1 MKRVYKDQSPIPG
14 NEPGIE
20 LLSFLRPYVRHCGD
34 TPRPAWSI
42 QNRKLLDYLLVHIA
56 EGHGHFMVD
65 GKHYEVKA
73 GDLFWIP
80 PDTEHSMEGY
90 APGMVCP
97 YVHFDLVYRPHLSHW
112 DFSIPGGMTDLADF
126 GPLRHDP
133 VHHPLLVA
141 LKGRIRSY
149 TNVRAGELLRE
160 ICLEAAR
167 AHPFAA
173 IRSSG
178 LMLEII
184 AEILRGKSRL
194 HEKYAA
200 RMGLLEQTADW
211 IAKHCHERISLPE
224 MAGNCKL
231 SPSHF
236 RQVFGEVFGCSPRAY
251 LRKARI
257 RAARSLMISSGLS
270 LSEIACQVGFE
281 TVHSFS
287 KAFRQTEGMPPSVYR
302 QCGSNP
308 IRVEGR
314 KPHYLH

>member
-1 MKRVYKDQSPIPG
+1 MKIVSDNQSPIPG
-14 NEPGIE
+14 HEPGVE
-20 LLSFLRPYVRHCGD
+20 LLAFLRPYVRHCGD
-34 TPRPAWSI
+34 ARRPAWAI
-42 QNRKLLDYLLVHIA
+42 QNRKLLDYLLVHID

-65 GKHYEVKA
+65 GKNYEVKP
-73 GDLFWIP
+73 GDLFWVP

-90 APGMVCP
+90 PPGMVCP
-97 YVHFDLVYRPHLSHW
+97 YVHFDLVYRPQLSHW

-126 GPLRHDP
+126 APLRHEP
-133 VHHPLLVA
+133 VHHPLLVS

-149 TNVRAGELLRE
+149 TNGRVSELLHE

-173 IRSSG
+173 LRSSG
-178 LMLEII
+178 LMMEVIT
-184 AEILRGKSRL
+184 EILRGRSRL

-211 IAKHCHERISLPE
+211 ITKHCQERIALRE
-224 MAGNCKL
+224 MAGRCRL

-236 RQVFGEVFGCSPRAY
+236 RQVFGEVFGRSPRAY
-251 LRKARI
+251 LRKARM

-270 LSEIACQVGFE
+270 LSEIAYQVGFE

-287 KAFRQTEGMPPSVYR
+287 KAFRQTEGMSPSVYR
-302 QCGSNP
+302 QCGSNR

>member
-1 MKRVYKDQSPIPG
+1 MKKVYNEQGQIPAH
-14 NEPGIE
+14 EPGIE
-20 LLSFLRPYVRHCGD
+20 LLALLRPYLRHCGD
-34 TPRPAWSI
+34 ARRPAWHIKS
-42 QNRKLLDYLLVHIA
+42 RKLLDYLLVHID
-56 EGHGHFMVD
+56 EGFGHFVID
-65 GKHYEVKA
+65 GKSYDVRP

-90 APGMVCP
+90 PPGMVCP
-97 YVHFDLVYRPHLSHW
+97 YVHFDLIYRPHLSHW
-112 DFSIPGGMTDLADF
+112 DFSIPGGMTDL
-126 GPLRHDP
+126 GELKPLMHEA
-133 VHHPLLVA
+133 VSHPLLTS

-149 TNVRAGELLRE
+149 TNLRVSELLHE

-173 IRSSG
+173 LRSSG
-178 LMLEII
+178 LLLEII
-184 AEILRGKSRL
+184 SEILRGKSRM

-200 RMGLLEQTADW
+200 RMGLLEQTANW
-211 IAKHCHERISLPE
+211 IVKNCHNRLKLKE
-224 MAGNCKL
+224 MAAQCGL

-236 RQVFGEVFGCSPRAY
+236 RQVFGDVFDCSPRAY
-251 LRKARI
+251 LRRARI
-257 RAARSLMISSGLS
+257 RAARSLMMSTGLS

-287 KAFRQTEGMPPSVYR
+287 KAFRQMEGMPPSAYR

-314 KPHYLH
+314 KPRYSH